1 MNNLAEITQLID
13 EKLRFMQLF
22 LYDIKY
28 IRAGTRGVLRVF
40 IDKPG
45 GVNIEDCER
54 ASNAISIML
63 DLEDFSD
70 QAYSLEVSSPGLD
83 RVLSAEKDFK
93 MVVGHF
99 LRVVVKKDN
108 NATEEVVG
116 KLVSCDKDSITLE
129 LEDERTRIVPLP
141 EVVNGRVDIRFN

>member
-28 IRAGTRGVLRVF
+28 IRAGKRGVLRVF

>member
-1 MNNLAEITQLID
+1 MSNLAEITELID

-28 IRAGTRGVLRVF
+28 IRAGKHGVLRVF

-93 MVVGHF
+93 MVIGHF

-108 NATEEVVG
+108 DATEEVVG

-141 EVVNGRVDIRFN
+141 EVVTGRVDIRFN